1 MKTLLRLSGTI
12 IFLILSLKFFQWC
25 FIYICLSKPIQY
37 DRCLESFL
45 GTCVYKYLENRK
57 HTEILFYRKNKI
69 IKSISNKWK
78 TVLSINKWCSKQ
90 NNVRF
95 LLVCMCMYL
104 RRTNIDSSAPFKLF
118 YSEAPEYI
126 SGKYF
131 FSLNK
136 HSKWLVISSKFGEH
150 WNVRHRI
157 EDGLA
162 FGSYLEDNPLASET
176 SHFSGQ

>member
-45 GTCVYKYLENRK
+45 GICVYKYLENRK

-104 RRTNIDSSAPFKLF
+104 PVGMYVCD
-118 YSEAPEYI
+118 
-126 SGKYF
+126 
-131 FSLNK
+131 
-136 HSKWLVISSKFGEH
+136 W
-150 WNVRHRI
+150 
-157 EDGLA
+157 
-162 FGSYLEDNPLASET
+162 ET
-176 SHFSGQ
+176 SLSLFTFMHWRRKWQPTPVF